1 MEQRICVAILERHL
15 VKNCR
20 TNLLNLV
27 RDRILHCALLLQQVD
42 AYENRSDMS
51 DGWLSD
57 GDTNT
62 SAAWLARQQQ
72 KLFNRKEGKP
82 WQVGPEQVC
91 VPAMSDVPCFG

>member
-1 MEQRICVAILERHL
+1 MKVNNIVTNGITATFEL
-15 VKNCR
+15 V
-20 TNLLNLV
+20 LS
-27 RDRILHCALLLQQVD
+27 LLQVD
-42 AYENRSDMS
+42 YENRSDMS

-72 KLFNRKEGKP
+72 KLFHKKEGKP

-91 VPAMSDVPCFG
+91 VPCECAIA